1 MVSQNQ
7 SQRSQQNP
15 TSNDS
20 LNNAER
26 EKPLFQRMQVTDDL
40 DVLLA
45 TLPPEIAKHLTHH
58 PQRDELIEV
67 VIDLGRKPEARFAVH
82 WEYLS
87 EETVTREDIQFCS
100 DRVGMFSG
108 DNRAG
113 IERTL
118 HRISAMRNRGGEIIG
133 LTCRIGRAVYGTIGM
148 IRDLVE
154 TGRSILMLGR
164 PGVGKTTALREIAR
178 VLADDLNKR
187 VVIIDTSNEIAGDG
201 DIPHPSI
208 GRARRMQV
216 SSPEKQHQVMIE
228 AVENHMPEVIV
239 IDEIGTEL
247 EALAAR
253 TIAERGV
260 QLVGTAHGNRLDNLI
275 KNPTLSDL
283 IGGIQAVTLGD
294 EEARRRGSQKTV
306 LERKAL
312 PTFEI
317 AVEMLER
324 RRWVV
329 HQEVSET
336 IDQLLRGQEPV
347 TEVRAA
353 NEQGEVEI
361 STEGGHTPSPFQ
373 SQPSRLQNPVLPRP
387 TGWRASGQMTPVES
401 SPPRNPEF
409 EQMLDQSWQQP
420 EENTAKVRTPG
431 PNGEDWPI
439 YVYPYGISRN
449 LLDQVLE
456 LLKLPV
462 VLTKDIDSADAVMAL
477 RSQVK
482 NHSKLRQMAKNKEVP
497 IHVVKS
503 NTLPQITRTLQ
514 RLLDLD
520 PTTSEGIDFEML
532 TKGSSEDEIEAL
544 EEARLAVE
552 QIVIPKGQ
560 PVELLP
566 RPAKVRR
573 MQHELAEH
581 YRLKSNSF
589 GEEPNRRLRIYPA

>member
-7 SQRSQQNP
+7 RQLNQQNQFDP
-15 TSNDS
+15 EGDVNDT
-20 LNNAER
+20 
-26 EKPLFQRMQVTDDL
+26 EKPLVQRMQVTDDL
-40 DVLLA
+40 DALLA
-45 TLPPEIAKHLTHH
+45 ILPPKISKQLSNH
-58 PQRDELIEV
+58 PSRGELIEV
-67 VIDLGRKPEARFAVH
+67 VIDLGRKPEARFAQH
-82 WEYLS
+82 WEYLN
-87 EETVTREDIQFCS
+87 EDPVTREDIQFCS

-118 HRISAMRNRGGEIIG
+118 HRISAMRNRTGEIIG

-154 TGRSILMLGR
+154 TGRSLLMLGR

-216 SSPEKQHQVMIE
+216 SSPELQHQVMIE

-294 EEARRRGSQKTV
+294 DEARRRGSQKSV

-312 PTFEI
+312 PTFDI

-324 RRWVV
+324 QRWVV
-329 HQEVSET
+329 HKEVSET
-336 IDQLLRGQEPV
+336 IDQLLRGHDPA

-353 NEQGEVEI
+353 NEKGEVEI
-361 STEGGHTPSPFQ
+361 YEQQNHSPINGTTQ
-373 SQPSRLQNPVLPRP
+373 LQNPVGPRP
-387 TGWRASGQMTPVES
+387 TGWRASGQMTPVDA
-401 SPPRNPEF
+401 SPSPNTEF
-409 EQMLDQSWQQP
+409 EKMLDQSWQQA
-420 EENTAKVRTPG
+420 EQDSNKVRTPG
-431 PNGEDWPI
+431 PNGEDWPV
-439 YVYPYGISRN
+439 YLYPYGISRN
-449 LLDQVLE
+449 LLDQVLD
-456 LLKLPV
+456 LSKLPV
-462 VLTKDIDSADAVMAL
+462 VLTKDIDYADAVLAL

-482 NHSKLRQMAKNKEVP
+482 NHSKLRQMAKNKEIP

-514 RLLDLD
+514 RLLDMD
-520 PTTSEGIDFEML
+520 PSNAEGLNNYQMLSEGRN
-532 TKGSSEDEIEAL
+532 EDEIEAL

-566 RPAKVRR
+566 RPPKLRK

-581 YRLKSNSF
+581 YRLKSDSF